1 MSLKNV
7 DFDSVFRRIAEK
19 RIEDAMAE
27 GKFDNLPGKGLPL
40 DLEPLPADE
49 NARMLWWTLKI
60 MRQNDF
66 MPNEVSYRK
75 ALDGLRAELAAATDE
90 GRVAVLVQQVNAL
103 VYKINTMGTDVSMPP
118 VTGVS
123 FDEERARLY
132 RRLAG

>member
-1 MSLKNV
+1 MSWKNV
-7 DFDSVFRRIAEK
+7 DFDNLFRRIAEK

-66 MPNEVSYRK
+66 MPNEVSFRK
-75 ALDGLRAELAAATDE
+75 ALDKLKSELAVATDE
-90 GRVAVLVQQVNAL
+90 RRVAVLVEQVNAL

-123 FDEERARLY
+123 LDEERARLY